1 MAELGK
7 RRGLR
12 VVRGSADVR
21 EPGRA
26 EDGPAGEADLD
37 LIRRIAGQKD
47 REAFEI
53 LYRRYY
59 SRLYHYLRHLLRR
72 EEIVGEILNDVMMVV
87 WKRAETF
94 EARSK
99 PSTWI
104 LGIAHNKAMKAL
116 ARISRAPRQAAPE
129 VVDALE
135 DPAPVDE
142 RARREL
148 VMVLRSALEGLS
160 AEQRVVIE
168 LTCHYGYSYKEIA
181 RLTGVPVNTV
191 KTRMFYARKRL
202 REAWPG
208 REVEP

>member
-1 MAELGK
+1 
-7 RRGLR
+7 
-12 VVRGSADVR
+12 VR

-26 EDGPAGEADLD
+26 GDGPVAEDDLA
-37 LIRRIAGQKD
+37 LIRRIAKKD

-59 SRLYHYLRHLLRR
+59 PRLYHYLRHLLRR
-72 EEIVGEILNDVMMVV
+72 EEIVCEILNDVMIVV
-87 WKRAETF
+87 WQKGATF
-94 EARSK
+94 KARSK

-104 LGIAHNKAMKAL
+104 LGIAHNKATKAL
-116 ARISRAPRQAAPE
+116 ARISRSPRQVAPE
-129 VVDALE
+129 VVEALE
-135 DPAPVDE
+135 DPAPIE
-142 RARREL
+142 ELARREL
-148 VMVLRSALEGLS
+148 ILVLRSALEGLS

-168 LTCHYGYSYKEIA
+168 LTSHYGYSYKEIA

-202 REAWPG
+202 REAWPD

>member
-12 VVRGSADVR
+12 VVRGSADVE
-21 EPGRA
+21 EPARV
-26 EDGPAGEADLD
+26 ENGPVAEADLA
-37 LIRRIAGQKD
+37 LIRRVAGQD

-59 SRLYHYLRHLLRR
+59 TRLYHYLRHLLRR
-72 EEIVGEILNDVMMVV
+72 EEIVCEILNDVMIVV
-87 WKRAETF
+87 WQRAETF

-116 ARISRAPRQAAPE
+116 ARISRAPRRVAPE
-129 VVDALE
+129 VVDTLE
-135 DPAPVDE
+135 DPAPVNE

-148 VMVLRSALEGLS
+148 IMILRSALEGLS

-168 LTCHYGYSYKEIA
+168 LTCQYGYSYKEIS

>member
-1 MAELGK
+1 LTELGK

-12 VVRGSADVR
+12 VVRGSADVG
-21 EPGRA
+21 EPARV
-26 EDGPAGEADLD
+26 EDGPVAEADLG
-37 LIRRIAGQKD
+37 LIRRIAGQD

-59 SRLYHYLRHLLRR
+59 PRLYHYLRHLLRR
-72 EEIVGEILNDVMMVV
+72 EEIVCEILNDVMIVV
-87 WKRAETF
+87 WQRAETF

-116 ARISRAPRQAAPE
+116 ARISRAPRRVAPE
-129 VVDALE
+129 VVDTLE

-148 VMVLRSALEGLS
+148 IMILRSALEGLS

-181 RLTGVPVNTV
+181 SLTGVPVNTV